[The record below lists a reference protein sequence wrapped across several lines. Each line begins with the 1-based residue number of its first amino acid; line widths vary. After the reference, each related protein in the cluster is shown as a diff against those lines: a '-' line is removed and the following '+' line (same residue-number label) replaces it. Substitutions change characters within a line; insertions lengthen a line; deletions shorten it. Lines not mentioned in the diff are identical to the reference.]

1 MMHPLLRPFAY
12 LGIRHQSALPVW
24 VNWVLPFILSA
35 ICTFFLYKWLP
46 AQTLLS
52 ENGFVARVLGFVQSL
67 AGFYM
72 AALAAIATF
81 NNADMDRLM
90 PGNPPTMSIIYNG
103 ALEKV
108 KLTRRRFLSSM
119 FAYLTLISILL
130 TLASIGALAIGGS
143 LPNWFDGKWDCAIK
157 LALLFGYTLS
167 IAQMICVT
175 VWGLFYLGERIHTPD
190 T

>member
-1 MMHPLLRPFAY
+1 MLHPLLRPFAY
-12 LGIRHQSALPVW
+12 LGIKHGSALPLW
-24 VNWVLPFILSA
+24 INWVIPIV
-35 ICTFFLYKWLP
+35 ICLASTSVLYKLVP
-46 AQTLLS
+46 AAALLS
-52 ENGFVARVLGFVQSL
+52 DNGFVARVLGFVQSL

-81 NNADMDRLM
+81 NNSDMDRFM
-90 PGNPPTMSIIYNG
+90 PGKPPTMDIIHNG
-103 ALEKV
+103 APANI

-130 TLASIGALAIGGS
+130 TLASIGALAIGCN
-143 LPNWFDGKWDCAIK
+143 LPKWFDGQWNWAIK
-157 LALLFGYTLS
+157 LAFLVGYTLS